1 MYFEKS
7 QSQELDFT
15 RKSQSKK
22 EKQNFDDLKEEDIN
36 RLIEMAWQDRT
47 TFDTIF
53 ELYALTE
60 NQVKKKMRT
69 LMQKSSFKM
78 WRKRVQGK
86 ATKHKQK
93 LDHKV
98 IRFKGPW

>member
-1 MYFEKS
+1 MYYEKKES
-7 QSQELDFT
+7 LKLDFT
-15 RKSQSKK
+15 KKSTK
-22 EKQNFDDLKEEDIN
+22 EKNLDDLKEEDLN

-53 ELYALTE
+53 ELYGLTE

-69 LMQKSSFKM
+69 LMKRSSFKM
-78 WRKRVQGK
+78 WRKRVQGRS
-86 ATKHKQK
+86 TKHKK
-93 LDHKV
+93 KVLHKV

>member
-1 MYFEKS
+1 MYYEKNKS
-7 QSQELDFT
+7 LKLDFT
-15 RKSQSKK
+15 KK
-22 EKQNFDDLKEEDIN
+22 TKNQKQDLSAFQEEDLN

-53 ELYALTE
+53 ELYCLTE

-69 LMQKSSFKM
+69 LMKKSSFKM

-86 ATKHKQK
+86 ATKHKKK
-93 LDHKV
+93 LEHKV
-98 IRFKGPW
+98 IRFQGPW

>member
-1 MYFEKS
+1 MYFEKKDS
-7 QSQELDFT
+7 IKLDFT
-15 RKSQSKK
+15 KKSKK
-22 EKQNFDDLKEEDIN
+22 EIKNFDEIKEDDLN

-53 ELYALTE
+53 ELYGLTE

-69 LMQKSSFKM
+69 LIKKSSFKL

-86 ATKHKQK
+86 ATKHKKK
-93 LDHKV
+93 LTHKV

>member
-1 MYFEKS
+1 MYFEKTES
-7 QSQELDFT
+7 LKLDFT
-15 RKSQSKK
+15 KKSKK
-22 EKQNFDDLKEEDIN
+22 EKQPLSAFQEEDLN

-53 ELYALTE
+53 ELYGLTE

-69 LMQKSSFKM
+69 LMKKSSFKM

-86 ATKHKQK
+86 ATKHKK
-93 LDHKV
+93 KVLHKV
-98 IRFKGPW
+98 VRFQGPW

>member
-1 MYFEKS
+1 MEYLSNKSSVARMDKNLEKISPFE
-7 QSQELDFT
+7 
-15 RKSQSKK
+15 
-22 EKQNFDDLKEEDIN
+22 LKN

-53 ELYALTE
+53 ELYGLTE

-69 LMQKSSFKM
+69 LMKKSSFKM

-86 ATKHKQK
+86 ATKHKK
-93 LDHKV
+93 KVLHKV
-98 IRFKGPW
+98 VRFQGPW

>member
-1 MYFEKS
+1 MYFEKKES
-7 QSQELDFT
+7 LKLDFT
-15 RKSQSKK
+15 KK
-22 EKQNFDDLKEEDIN
+22 PKKQKQDLTPFQEEDLN

-53 ELYALTE
+53 ELYGLTE

-69 LMQKSSFKM
+69 LMKRSSFKM

-86 ATKHKQK
+86 ATKHKNK
-93 LDHKV
+93 VSHKV
-98 IRFKGPW
+98 IKFQGPW

>member
-1 MYFEKS
+1 MYFEKKDS
-7 QSQELDFT
+7 VKLDFT
-15 RKSQSKK
+15 KKSKK
-22 EKQNFDDLKEEDIN
+22 EKQLLSAFQEEDLN

-53 ELYALTE
+53 KLYGLTE

-69 LMQKSSFKM
+69 LMKRSSFKI

-86 ATKHKQK
+86 ATKHKKK
-93 LDHKV
+93 LTHKV
-98 IRFKGPW
+98 IRFQGPW

>member
-1 MYFEKS
+1 MYFDKKDS
-7 QSQELDFT
+7 LKLDFA
-15 RKSQSKK
+15 KK
-22 EKQNFDDLKEEDIN
+22 PKTQKQNLEDLQEDDLN

-53 ELYALTE
+53 ELYGLTE

-69 LMQKSSFKM
+69 LMKPSSFKM

-86 ATKHKQK
+86 TTKHKK
-93 LDHKV
+93 KVLHKV
-98 IRFKGPW
+98 IRFEGPW